1 MRILK
6 ELIKEVL
13 LQEEVFGAQ
22 AFVYHGSTT
31 PPEKFLDY
39 LLKDTFKA
47 GEGAGSA
54 YGRGLYTVYD
64 LQGTGT
70 DRGAYGKYLYKL
82 KVNLYGF
89 IIFDPDIAKL
99 VYKKELSPAEQ
110 AELVGKDELAATLPR
125 NFTGMNFT
133 SSIAMKY
140 AGILSGRVKGIVFTG
155 ETDGKVAVIY
165 DSSIVVPVS
174 YKQVTEKDWTPID
187 RARLKP
193 AITRSATGDFEEFKF
208 DPKLKKVWELKKLP
222 PEERIVKGDLDL
234 TNIKVPFQLPP
245 GLKVTGDLNL
255 LISSIEHL
263 PTSLSVGGNLN
274 IGFTQI
280 DALPPGLQVG
290 GNLDLYAIG
299 LKMLPDDLQVGG
311 NIENYKGPMKN
322 VPKHLK
328 KKITKG

>member
-1 MRILK
+1 MKILK

-39 LLKDTFKA
+39 LLKDTFTP

-99 VYKKELSPAEQ
+99 VYKKEMPPAEQ
-110 AELVGKDELAATLPR
+110 AELVGKEELASKLPR
-125 NFTGMNFT
+125 NFSGMGYT
-133 SSIAMKY
+133 SSIAQKY
-140 AGILSGRVKGIVFTG
+140 SDILMGRVKGIVFTG
-155 ETDGKVAVIY
+155 ATDGKVAVIY
-165 DSSIVVPVS
+165 DTSIAVPVS
-174 YKQVTEKDWTPID
+174 YKEVTQRDWTPVD
-187 RARLKP
+187 RSTLKP
-193 AITRSATGDFEEFKF
+193 AISRSASGEFEELKY
-208 DPKLKKVWELKKLP
+208 DPKMKKVLEIQKLP
-222 PEERIVKGDLDL
+222 PEERVIDGDLNL
-234 TNIKVPFQLPP
+234 SFVKMPFQLPP
-245 GLKVTGDLNL
+245 GLKVKGDLQLQMSN
-255 LISSIEHL
+255 ISSL
-263 PTSLSVGGNLN
+263 PANLSVGGDL
-274 IGFTQI
+274 ILSWSKIT
-280 DALPPGLQVG
+280 GLYSGIQVG
-290 GNLDLYAIG
+290 GDLDVSFLG
-299 LKMLPDDLQVGG
+299 LTRLPDDLQVGG
-311 NIENYKGPMKN
+311 RIDGYKGPMKN

-328 KKITKG
+328 KKVVRQ